1 MELEWRDSA
10 DTSRVIR
17 RYFRTDSVDKINQ
30 IFTATLSFRTYLG
43 NQLHKEETEPL
54 IMSY

>member
-1 MELEWRDSA
+1 LELEWRDSA